1 MSINTPEKPPS
12 DELIKSYKTLKFPSG
27 DLDDLIF
34 GTVELKES
42 QKQPKI
48 NPEVQK

>member
-1 MSINTPEKPPS
+1 MGTDSHKKST
-12 DELIKSYKTLKFPSG
+12 DELIKRYRKLRFPSG

-42 QKQPKI
+42 ENPPSVNPKA
-48 NPEVQK
+48 PK